1 MVTGGGMKI
10 VRQLQ
15 ERIDAGERNIPRRR
29 WLLTYRVMR
38 VLARDNGDAW
48 DVLTQFRPIVTLPSE
63 RIARITSPD
72 WDDDIPF

>member
-1 MVTGGGMKI
+1 M
-10 VRQLQ
+10 RQIQ

-29 WLLTYRVMR
+29 WELAYRVMR
-38 VLARDNGDAW
+38 TLARDQADAW
-48 DVLTQFRPIVTLPSE
+48 DVLAQFRPIVTLPSA